1 MCNYDINKLMERNP
15 KYENDECEKKSMNNS
30 HKSTKMGNMWES
42 KLLTC
47 IPILRIE
54 THKYSIWGLK
64 SWNMFEL
71 NNHGVIQKFQWKLPY
86 VGFT

>member
-1 MCNYDINKLMERNP
+1 
-15 KYENDECEKKSMNNS
+15 
-30 HKSTKMGNMWES
+30 MGNMWES